1 MSVLAAKT
9 PDGTVSVQ
17 DGPEDAFY
25 RTGQFWKRFSV
36 FLSIA
41 LSIAALIVSAYA
53 SLTHPSANVLKA
65 LTVSGI
71 VINGV
76 SVALSAL
83 TSLDW
88 KQQSTH
94 DKAFAQQLCKVA
106 HIHEG
111 EQILVTRKSQA
122 DGKSASSLARG

>member
-1 MSVLAAKT
+1 MPIRAAKT
-9 PDGTVSVQ
+9 TDGIVSVQ
-17 DGPEDAFY
+17 NGPDEIYY
-25 RTGQFWKRFSV
+25 RTAKFWKRFSV

-53 SLTHPSANVLKA
+53 SLTHPSTSVLRA

-71 VINGV
+71 VINSI
-76 SVALSAL
+76 SVVLSAL

-88 KQQSTH
+88 EQQSTH
-94 DKAFAQQLCKVA
+94 DRTFARQLCKVA

-111 EQILVTRKSQA
+111 EQIVVRSNLSGDEKSS
-122 DGKSASSLARG
+122 GLLAQG